1 MATPAR
7 KVPSMFDM
15 KAMGIVHETLN
26 IAVQLFDR
34 SRRDPKEAAAREC
47 TCPEFCE
54 LDHGN

>member
-1 MATPAR
+1 MGLSAR
-7 KVPSMFDM
+7 KVPSMLDM
-15 KAMGIVHETLN
+15 KATGIADETRS

-34 SRRDPKEAAAREC
+34 PRRDPKEIPAREC

>member
-1 MATPAR
+1 
-7 KVPSMFDM
+7 M
-15 KAMGIVHETLN
+15 KAASIVHETLS

-34 SRRDPKEAAAREC
+34 SRRDPKEIPAREC

>member
-1 MATPAR
+1 
-7 KVPSMFDM
+7 M
-15 KAMGIVHETLN
+15 KAGNIVHETLS

-34 SRRDPKEAAAREC
+34 SRRDPKETAAREC

>member
-1 MATPAR
+1 
-7 KVPSMFDM
+7 M
-15 KAMGIVHETLN
+15 KAASIVHEIGS